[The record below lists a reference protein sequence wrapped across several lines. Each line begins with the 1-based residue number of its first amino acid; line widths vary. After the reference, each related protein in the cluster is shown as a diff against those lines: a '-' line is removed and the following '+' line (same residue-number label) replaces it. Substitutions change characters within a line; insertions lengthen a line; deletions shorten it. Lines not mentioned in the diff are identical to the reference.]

1 MILKLYKYLLIIFY
15 LITLTTCN
23 SNKNIP
29 KKQFVEDEIKSE
41 KKKQEDLNKNK
52 DVPFRLNDNNVIKFL
67 FEYEKNN
74 KENKVRIYTTEG
86 NIDILLFNN
95 TPYHRANFIY
105 LTKNNYFSETQFY
118 RVIDNFVIQAGNSDD
133 TKISSKRNKIGKY
146 LLPNDFNKGY
156 THDRGVVSMPSSD
169 IDNPYK
175 LASPFEFFIVQKKD
189 GAKHLDGEYTIF
201 GKVISGMEVVD
212 RIASS
217 PTDNIDWPLN
227 NIYINKVEIIN

>member
-1 MILKLYKYLLIIFY
+1 MILKLYKYLLLIFY

-29 KKQFVEDEIKSE
+29 KKQYVEDEIKSE
-41 KKKQEDLNKNK
+41 KIKQEDLNKNK
-52 DVPFRLNDNNVIKFL
+52 EVSFKLNDNNVIEFL

-86 NIDILLFNN
+86 NIDILLFSN

-133 TKISSKRNKIGKY
+133 TKISMKRNKIGKY

>member
-1 MILKLYKYLLIIFY
+1 M
-15 LITLTTCN
+15 
-23 SNKNIP
+23 
-29 KKQFVEDEIKSE
+29 
-41 KKKQEDLNKNK
+41 
-52 DVPFRLNDNNVIKFL
+52 PFRLNDNNVIKFL

>member
-29 KKQFVEDEIKSE
+29 KNQFVEDEIKSE

>member
-1 MILKLYKYLLIIFY
+1 
-15 LITLTTCN
+15 
-23 SNKNIP
+23 
-29 KKQFVEDEIKSE
+29 
-41 KKKQEDLNKNK
+41 
-52 DVPFRLNDNNVIKFL
+52 
-67 FEYEKNN
+67 
-74 KENKVRIYTTEG
+74 
-86 NIDILLFNN
+86 
-95 TPYHRANFIY
+95 
-105 LTKNNYFSETQFY
+105 
-118 RVIDNFVIQAGNSDD
+118 
-133 TKISSKRNKIGKY
+133 
-146 LLPNDFNKGY
+146 
-156 THDRGVVSMPSSD
+156 MPSSD

>member
-1 MILKLYKYLLIIFY
+1 MKLYKYLLLIFY
-15 LITLTTCN
+15 LSIFTTCN
-23 SNKNIP
+23 SKKNIP
-29 KKQFVEDEIKSE
+29 EKQYVEDEITIE
-41 KKKQEDLNKNK
+41 EIKQEDLNKDK
-52 DVPFRLNDNNVIKFL
+52 EESFRLNDNNVIEFL

-74 KENKVRIYTTEG
+74 KENKVRIYTSEG

-133 TKISSKRNKIGKY
+133 TRISMKRNKIGKY

-156 THDRGVVSMPSSD
+156 THDRGVVSMPSSE

>member
-1 MILKLYKYLLIIFY
+1 MKLYKYLLIIFY

>member
-1 MILKLYKYLLIIFY
+1 LILKLYKYLLLIFY

-29 KKQFVEDEIKSE
+29 KKQYVEDEIKSE
-41 KKKQEDLNKNK
+41 KIKQEDLNKIK
-52 DVPFRLNDNNVIKFL
+52 EVSFKLNDNNVIEFL

-86 NIDILLFNN
+86 NIDILLFSN

-133 TKISSKRNKIGKY
+133 TKISMKRNKIGKY

>member
-1 MILKLYKYLLIIFY
+1 MILKLYKYLLLIFY

-29 KKQFVEDEIKSE
+29 KKQYVEDEIKSE
-41 KKKQEDLNKNK
+41 KIKQEELNKNK
-52 DVPFRLNDNNVIKFL
+52 EVSFKLNDNNVIEFL

>member
-1 MILKLYKYLLIIFY
+1 MILKLYKYLLLIFY
-15 LITLTTCN
+15 LSIFTTCN
-23 SNKNIP
+23 SKKNIP
-29 KKQFVEDEIKSE
+29 EKQYVEDEITIE
-41 KKKQEDLNKNK
+41 EIKQEDLNKDK
-52 DVPFRLNDNNVIKFL
+52 EESFRLNDNNVIEFL

-74 KENKVRIYTTEG
+74 KENKVRIYTSEG

-133 TKISSKRNKIGKY
+133 TRISMKRNKIGKY

-156 THDRGVVSMPSSD
+156 THDRGVVSMPSSE

>member
-1 MILKLYKYLLIIFY
+1 

-29 KKQFVEDEIKSE
+29 KKQYVEDEIKSE
-41 KKKQEDLNKNK
+41 KIKQEDLNKIK
-52 DVPFRLNDNNVIKFL
+52 EMSFKLNDNNVIEFL